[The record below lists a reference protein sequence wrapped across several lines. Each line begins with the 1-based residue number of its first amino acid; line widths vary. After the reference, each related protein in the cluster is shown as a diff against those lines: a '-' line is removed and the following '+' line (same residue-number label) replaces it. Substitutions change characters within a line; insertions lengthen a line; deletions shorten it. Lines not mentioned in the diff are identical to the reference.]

1 MKVSR
6 TLIFVGSLLLVLSIV
21 LTYKWIAYN
30 RAYHKAHTEPKNTTK
45 KALALEKKPIERQV
59 KNKKQVQN
67 AFPKKAA
74 KSVANQPKFKTNK
87 ITRKTPVIPLLDVL
101 KARKQPSRGQ
111 SIFFHETT
119 NFRRIEKS
127 AVVQLTARSACA
139 IESAALHN
147 PGLTVFVLFAGATHR
162 PLSGDPLIKALHKY
176 NNIRLRHLNLWR
188 YAAGTPIA
196 KWLKS
201 GKLFK
206 SKFLF
211 PHVSDLLRY
220 VTLYKYGGLYLDLDV
235 VVQQNLEKMPPNF
248 TGAES
253 NTSLACGVMKM
264 SSGGLGHKIA
274 TMCLKDLEAN
284 YNGDK
289 WGTNGPGVITRVA
302 KKQCKTENVKAM
314 INNPKRCNGF
324 RVYDPSA
331 FYAIPWLQW
340 KDFFQPN
347 RLNVTM
353 RRVSKSPVV
362 HVWNKFSKAW
372 KLKTK
377 GSCAYT
383 ELAKTHCPRSFA
395 AAGPFF

>member
-1 MKVSR
+1 MAS
-6 TLIFVGSLLLVLSIV
+6 
-21 LTYKWIAYN
+21 
-30 RAYHKAHTEPKNTTK
+30 
-45 KALALEKKPIERQV
+45 
-59 KNKKQVQN
+59 
-67 AFPKKAA
+67 
-74 KSVANQPKFKTNK
+74 QPKFKTNK
-87 ITRKTPVIPLLDVL
+87 ITKKIPVIPLLDVL
-101 KARKQPSRGQ
+101 KAKNQPNRGQ
-111 SIFFHETT
+111 NIFFHETT
-119 NFRRIEKS
+119 NFMRIERS
-127 AVVQLTARSACA
+127 ALVQLTARAACA

-162 PLSGDPLIKALHKY
+162 KLGGDPLIKALHKY
-176 NNIRLRHLNLWR
+176 KNIRLRHLNLWR

-196 KWLKS
+196 KWLS
-201 GKLFK
+201 TGKLFK

-235 VVQQNLEKMPPNF
+235 VVQQNLVKMPPNF

-253 NTSLACGVMKM
+253 NTSVACGVMKM
-264 SSGGLGHKIA
+264 SAGGVGHKIA
-274 TMCLKDLEAN
+274 TMCLRDLEAN

-289 WGTNGPGVITRVA
+289 WGTNGPGVITRVV
-302 KKQCKTENVKAM
+302 KKQCKTENVRAM

-347 RLNVTM
+347 KLNVTL

-362 HVWNKFSKAW
+362 HVWNKLSKGW
-372 KLKTK
+372 KLNTK
-377 GSCAYT
+377 ASCAYT
-383 ELAKTHCPRSFA
+383 KLAKTHCPRSFA
-395 AAGPFF
+395 AAGGFF